1 MDNLSVV
8 LLIFSLMLILS
19 IFSSKISSK
28 IGLPLI
34 LLFLVIGMLWGSD
47 GPGGIYFDDPYLAQY
62 ISTVA
67 LIFILFSGGLDT
79 EYRAIRPVLKE
90 GILLSTLGVA
100 ITALITGIFASI
112 IFKLPLKAGLLI
124 GSIVSSTDAAAVF
137 SVLRSKKISLKGNLK
152 PLLELESGSNDPMA
166 ILLTM
171 AFTMINTGGN
181 MTGWGFFLFFTQQ
194 ILLGLICG
202 FILGKLSLR
211 VINRLTLDYEG
222 LYLVL
227 IIAFTILIYSVTS
240 VLGGN
245 GYLAIYLSGVIFGN
259 SNFIHKRSVLKF
271 YEGLGWLMQIV
282 LFLTLGLLVF
292 PSRMPPFAFNGILLS
307 LVLIFFSRPIAVFA
321 TLLFS
326 KLSTKEKTLISWVGL
341 RGSVPIVLGIIPLVS
356 NVNNADT
363 IFNTVFFVVLTSFII
378 QGTTIPFMAKKLNL
392 QNSFK
397 QDRKQEMSFEPKNHT
412 ENTIFEMIVPEKSFA
427 HGKEILNLGIPDKLL
442 IILITRD
449 KEYIVP
455 YGRTIIQSGDIIT
468 ALGEKKDIDFLQGL
482 IESKILDS

>member
-1 MDNLSVV
+1 MDNLFVV

-34 LLFLVIGMLWGSD
+34 LLFMVIGMLWGSD

-79 EYRAIRPVLKE
+79 EYKAIRPVLKE
-90 GILLSTLGVA
+90 GILLSTIAVA
-100 ITALITGIFASI
+100 ITALITGLFASI

-227 IIAFTILIYSVTS
+227 IIAFTILIYSVT
-240 VLGGN
+240 
-245 GYLAIYLSGVIFGN
+245 
-259 SNFIHKRSVLKF
+259 
-271 YEGLGWLMQIV
+271 
-282 LFLTLGLLVF
+282 
-292 PSRMPPFAFNGILLS
+292 
-307 LVLIFFSRPIAVFA
+307 
-321 TLLFS
+321 
-326 KLSTKEKTLISWVGL
+326 
-341 RGSVPIVLGIIPLVS
+341 
-356 NVNNADT
+356 
-363 IFNTVFFVVLTSFII
+363 
-378 QGTTIPFMAKKLNL
+378 
-392 QNSFK
+392 
-397 QDRKQEMSFEPKNHT
+397 
-412 ENTIFEMIVPEKSFA
+412 
-427 HGKEILNLGIPDKLL
+427 
-442 IILITRD
+442 
-449 KEYIVP
+449 
-455 YGRTIIQSGDIIT
+455 
-468 ALGEKKDIDFLQGL
+468 
-482 IESKILDS
+482 

>member
-112 IFKLPLKAGLLI
+112 IFKLPLKTGLLI

-227 IIAFTILIYSVTS
+227 IIAFTILI
-240 VLGGN
+240 
-245 GYLAIYLSGVIFGN
+245 
-259 SNFIHKRSVLKF
+259 
-271 YEGLGWLMQIV
+271 
-282 LFLTLGLLVF
+282 
-292 PSRMPPFAFNGILLS
+292 
-307 LVLIFFSRPIAVFA
+307 
-321 TLLFS
+321 
-326 KLSTKEKTLISWVGL
+326 
-341 RGSVPIVLGIIPLVS
+341 
-356 NVNNADT
+356 
-363 IFNTVFFVVLTSFII
+363 
-378 QGTTIPFMAKKLNL
+378 
-392 QNSFK
+392 
-397 QDRKQEMSFEPKNHT
+397 
-412 ENTIFEMIVPEKSFA
+412 
-427 HGKEILNLGIPDKLL
+427 
-442 IILITRD
+442 
-449 KEYIVP
+449 
-455 YGRTIIQSGDIIT
+455 
-468 ALGEKKDIDFLQGL
+468 
-482 IESKILDS
+482 